1 MHDSFSYSDITRA
14 DIETKIMSTEQ
25 MISDDITQ
33 KTGFYPCANERFLGN
48 LA

>member
-1 MHDSFSYSDITRA
+1 MYDYFSYSNITRA

-33 KTGFYPCANERFLGN
+33 KKGFYPCANEGFLGS